1 MAAGATYEPIAT
13 YTIPSAVAS
22 YTFSSIPAT
31 YTDLILIIS
40 GYGVTSDNVATC
52 QVGNGSVD
60 TGTNYSTTYI
70 SGNGTSASSGR
81 YATQSFMRIQSQSG
95 MGTTSAHIG
104 SYITHF
110 MNYSNTT
117 TYKTV
122 LCRANQNGGS
132 YPATEASVN
141 LWRSTSAINTIKVF
155 PYTGASLGTGTML
168 TLYGIKAA

>member
-1 MAAGATYEPIAT
+1 MPATYEPIAT
-13 YTIPSAVAS
+13 TTLGSTQAS
-22 YTFSSIPAT
+22 YTFSSISGS
-31 YTDLILIIS
+31 YTDLILILS
-40 GYGVTSDNVATC
+40 GYGTADDVPTC

-70 SGNGTSASSGR
+70 SGNGTTASSGR
-81 YATQSFMRIQSQSG
+81 YATQSFIRIQSQSG
-95 MGTTSAHIG
+95 VGTTSSHIG

-122 LCRANQNGGS
+122 LCRANQNSGS
-132 YPATEASVN
+132 YPATEADVN
-141 LWRSTSAINTIKVF
+141 TWRSTSAINTIKIS
-155 PYTGASLGTGTML
+155 PYAGSLGAGTML